1 MLTLVVDFKDVMLTT
16 VVDFKDCGV
25 NTCCRL

>member
-1 MLTLVVDFKDVMLTT
+1 MLTPVVDFKDLMLTT
-16 VVDFKDCGV
+16 VVDFKNCDV

>member
-1 MLTLVVDFKDVMLTT
+1 MLTPVVDFKDVMLTT
-16 VVDFKDCGV
+16 VVDFKDCDV